1 MARIAGVEVPSDKK
15 IKAALTYV
23 KGIGRSSALAI
34 LEKVGVDKELRTKD
48 ISPEDLAKIRE
59 EIDENYTVEG
69 ALTRQVRLNIK
80 RLQDIRAYR
89 GIRHEKG
96 LPVRGQRTKTNA
108 RTRKGRKQTVGGTG
122 TVREKH

>member
-1 MARIAGVEVPSDKK
+1 MARIAGVEIPDDKK
-15 IKAALTYV
+15 IKVALTYI

-34 LEKVGVDKELRTKD
+34 LEKAGIDKEMRTKD
-48 ISPEDLAKIRE
+48 ISPEKLAKIRA

-69 ALTRQVRLNIK
+69 ALTRRVRLNIK
-80 RLQDIRAYR
+80 RLKDIESYR
-89 GIRHEKG
+89 GTRHEKG

-108 RTRKGRKQTVGGTG
+108 RTRKGKKKTIGGTG

>member
-15 IKAALTYV
+15 IKVALTYV
-23 KGIGRSSALAI
+23 KGIGRSSSLSI
-34 LEKVGVDKELRTKD
+34 LEKAGVDKELRTKD

-59 EIDENYTVEG
+59 EIDENYIVEG

-108 RTRKGRKQTVGGTG
+108 RTRKGKKQTIGGTG
-122 TVREKH
+122 SVREKH